1 MNSKVSVMTS
11 GEIIPLLNSA
21 KLLISVGL
29 SSAMIEAL
37 ILNKPVIFIPG
48 IDYGWK
54 NPSIISEHGCLS
66 LNISELKENLQKI
79 LLNKNFYRKQDSQK
93 YISNLL
99 SFQGNASEEFYNFL
113 KNYKKENN
121 NQVKHK

>member
-1 MNSKVSVMTS
+1 
-11 GEIIPLLNSA
+11 
-21 KLLISVGL
+21 
-29 SSAMIEAL
+29 MIEAL

-48 IDYGWK
+48 IDYRWK
-54 NPSIISEHGCLS
+54 NPSIISERGCLS

-79 LLNKNFYRKQDSQK
+79 LLDKNFYSKQDSQK

-113 KNYKKENN
+113 KNYEKENY
-121 NQVKHK
+121 